1 MNDIDLEMTLTLK
14 WPWPWNDL
22 DLENLF
28 GNVFVSSNHSKKSLG
43 SSFYDLR
50 FASYEE
56 KTVKCPQG
64 ILKWPWPWT
73 HIYQKVRL
81 VEFFQI
87 VTGFIALSPTVWEL
101 LRKNLKND
109 LLCPRAMGQWPFTE
123 NFQPPL
129 DAPSQ
134 ALSFSPRFY
143 AFISHSLGDIHEK
156 PQIFAKIPDLAH
168 FGPLQGP
175 NGRSPGKVPWTF
187 FVAYIV

>member
-1 MNDIDLEMTLTLK
+1 MTLK
-14 WPWPWNDL
+14 WPWHDL
-22 DLENLF
+22 DLENSF
-28 GNVFVSSNHSKKSLG
+28 GSAFVSLNHSKKTLG

-56 KTVKCPQG
+56 KTEKCPQG
-64 ILKWPWPWT
+64 IWEWPWPWT

-109 LLCPRAMGQWPFTE
+109 LLCPQAMGQWPFTE
-123 NFQPPL
+123 KFPPPL
-129 DAPSQ
+129 DVPRR

-143 AFISHSLGDIHEK
+143 AFISHSLGDINEK
-156 PQIFAKIPDLAH
+156 PQILAKIPDLAH
-168 FGPLQGP
+168 FGPFQGP
-175 NGRSPGKVPWTF
+175 NGRSPGQVAWTF